1 MTRKYGPIGTSIW
14 DSEKF
19 LALDGD
25 DSRLAYLYLIAC
37 PHGNSLG
44 VFRLPAAYL
53 AVDRRTTA
61 DRAKE
66 MLADMVRV
74 GLIETGPDDQ
84 IRISHWFFHDTGA
97 GNPSTVSAFCKNFQ
111 DPRMAKPGGLRTRA
125 LVEMVYASARKA
137 EAWNPGTTQFGG
149 MTRDIQNL
157 LIAELKRD
165 REPTLEA
172 MRNMEQPEPNT
183 LLHTLLDTVSITLG
197 GEGVTHLVGT
207 VGDIKKRETD
217 RETDRETGDGEGDGE
232 GEGSAEGRGRGA
244 ANIGLPALPSE
255 SRQSGRNM
263 PQDLKGIIDGM
274 TAKAGPRRR

>member
-1 MTRKYGPIGTSIW
+1 MMTRKYGPIGTSIW

-61 DRAKE
+61 ERARE

-84 IRISHWFFHDTGA
+84 IRIVSWFFHDTGA
-97 GNPSTVSAFCKNFQ
+97 GNPSTASNFCKSFQ
-111 DPRMAKPGGLRTRA
+111 DSRMAKPGGLRTRA
-125 LVEMVYASARKA
+125 MVEMIYATVRKA
-137 EAWNPGTTQFGG
+137 EAWNPGTTQFAN

-157 LIAELKRD
+157 LVAELKRD
-165 REPTLEA
+165 FDQTVEA
-172 MRNMEQPEPNT
+172 MRGMEQPEPNT
-183 LLHTLLDTVSITLG
+183 LLHTLLDTVSYTLG
-197 GEGVTHLVGT
+197 VDGVAHLVNT
-207 VGDIKKRETD
+207 VGYIKKRETD
-217 RETDRETGDGEGDGE
+217 MDRDMERETGDGEGDGE
-232 GEGSAEGRGRGA
+232 GEWSPEERGRGF
-244 ANIGLPALPSE
+244 GLPALPSE
-255 SRQSGRNM
+255 SRQSGRKL

-274 TAKAGPRRR
+274 TAKAGPRRK